1 MPGHNGRMLA
11 DVVEDL
17 VCSLCGAGV
26 SLDGRTVRCTAGHS
40 FDVARQGYVSMLVG
54 RGPRTGDTSEMVS
67 ARRRFL
73 GAGHY
78 APLRDAVV
86 AACAGAPPG
95 CVVDVGAGTGYYLA
109 AVLTAPRDRTGI
121 ALDSSPAALRFAA
134 RCHSRVGAVACDA
147 WSGLPVRTSAAGV
160 VLNVFAPRNGA
171 EMHRVLAPDGVLVVV
186 TPTDA
191 HLAELVAAP
200 GLVSVDAAKERRVEE
215 ALGPWFD
222 ETSSVVVGHEMSL
235 SRAEACD
242 ALAMGPSA
250 RHVVPDSAA
259 LPERVRVRASA
270 RVTTYSPRP

>member
-1 MPGHNGRMLA
+1 MLA
-11 DVVEDL
+11 DVVDDL
-17 VCSLCGAGV
+17 VCSLCGAEV
-26 SLDGRTVRCTAGHS
+26 SLDGRTVRCSAGHS
-40 FDVARQGYVSMLVG
+40 FDVARHGYVSMLVG
-54 RGPRTGDTSEMVS
+54 RGPRTGDTAEMVG

-78 APLRDAVV
+78 SPLRDAVV

-109 AVLTAPRDRTGI
+109 AVLTAPPDRTGI
-121 ALDSSPAALRFAA
+121 ALDSSPAALRVAA

-191 HLAELVAAP
+191 HLRELVAAP

-222 ETSSVVVGHEMSL
+222 ETSSVVVDHEMSL

-250 RHVVPDSAA
+250 RHVVPDPAA

-270 RVTTYSPRP
+270 RVTTYCPRP